1 MFIMKYY
8 VDTSIWRDYYE
19 DRKDNL
25 KPLGEFAFEFFRKV
39 KINNDKILYSDLVIE
54 ELNKAYNND
63 EIKQIFNIIQE
74 DNLLEKVE
82 ISKIQ
87 VKEALEL
94 KRRLQ
99 IPFGDA
105 LHAILAKD
113 NDAILITRDEHFQKL
128 DFVNVK
134 KPEDLI

>member
-1 MFIMKYY
+1 MKYY

-19 DRKDNL
+19 DRKDKL

-39 KINNDKILYSDLVIE
+39 KLNADKIFYSDLIIE
-54 ELNKAYNND
+54 ELNVAYNEK
-63 EIKQIFNIIQE
+63 EIKEIFNIIE
-74 DNLLEKVE
+74 EENLLEKVE
-82 ISKIQ
+82 ISKNQ

-94 KRRLQ
+94 KRKLQ

-113 NDAILITRDEHFQKL
+113 NNAILVTRDEHFLKI

-134 KPEDLI
+134 NPEDLT

>member
-1 MFIMKYY
+1 MKYY

-19 DRKDNL
+19 DRKDKL

-39 KINNDKILYSDLVIE
+39 KLNADKIFYSDLIIE
-54 ELNKAYNND
+54 ELNIAYNEK
-63 EIKQIFNIIQE
+63 EIKEIFNIIE
-74 DNLLEKVE
+74 EENLLEKVE
-82 ISKIQ
+82 ISKNQ

-94 KRRLQ
+94 KRKLQ

-113 NDAILITRDEHFQKL
+113 NNAILVTRDEHFLKI

-134 KPEDLI
+134 NPEDLT

>member
-1 MFIMKYY
+1 MKYY

-19 DRKDNL
+19 DRKDKL

-39 KINNDKILYSDLVIE
+39 KLNADKILYSDLIIE
-54 ELNKAYNND
+54 ELNIAYNEK
-63 EIKQIFNIIQE
+63 EIKEIFNIIE
-74 DNLLEKVE
+74 EENLLEKVE
-82 ISKIQ
+82 ISKNQ

-94 KRRLQ
+94 KRKLQ

-113 NDAILITRDEHFQKL
+113 NNAILVTRDEHFLKI

-134 KPEDLI
+134 NPEDLT

>member
-1 MFIMKYY
+1 MKYY

-54 ELNKAYNND
+54 ELNKAYNEK
-63 EIKQIFNIIQE
+63 EIKQIFDIIEE

-82 ISKIQ
+82 ISKNQ

-94 KRRLQ
+94 KRKLQ

-105 LHAILAKD
+105 LHAIIARD
-113 NDAILITRDEHFQKL
+113 NDAILITRDEHFLKI

>member
-1 MFIMKYY
+1 MKYY

-54 ELNKAYNND
+54 ELNKAYNEK
-63 EIKQIFNIIQE
+63 EIKQIFNIIE
-74 DNLLEKVE
+74 EENLLEKVE
-82 ISKIQ
+82 ISKNQ
-87 VKEALEL
+87 LKEALDL
-94 KRRLQ
+94 KRKLQ

-128 DFVNVK
+128 DFINVK